1 MKFLTN
7 FFTRR
12 RVTTITEDLSLF
24 HAMREHARRDQAAR
38 RKSLRRRLRLVV
50 IGKETH
56 VLV

>member
-1 MKFLTN
+1 MKFLAN
-7 FFTRR
+7 LLTRR

-24 HAMREHARRDQAAR
+24 HVLRARARREQAAR
-38 RKSLRRRLRLVV
+38 RKRLRLVV